1 MKIKNLQP
9 KAYNLKPNLG
19 FTLLETTIAM
29 GIFAVVISV
38 TIGAFI
44 LSIQTQRVVLAEKAV
59 SENINFA
66 LEFMSRQIR
75 VARRDGEGT
84 CISLDDTLEVSG
96 SQISFINGAND
107 CVRFFLSDNTIKY
120 ENITTSSG
128 IIPLIDA
135 SVVTIVGLSFF
146 VQGQTSIDSEQPRAT
161 IVLRASGAGQ
171 SLEAQGVTFNIQTTV
186 STRALDI

>member
-9 KAYNLKPNLG
+9 KAYNLKPNYG

-38 TIGAFI
+38 TLGAFI

-75 VARRDGEGT
+75 VARRDGAGV

-107 CVRFFLSDNTIKY
+107 CVRFFLSGNTIVY
-120 ENITTSSG
+120 ENITTGSG
-128 IIPLIDA
+128 TIPLTDS
-135 SVVTIVGLSFF
+135 SVIRIVGLSFF
-146 VQGQTSIDSEQPRAT
+146 IQGERSGDSGQPRAT

>member
-1 MKIKNLQP
+1 MKLPTVAKGN
-9 KAYNLKPNLG
+9 KG

-29 GIFAVVISV
+29 GIFAVVISI

-59 SENINFA
+59 AENINFA

-75 VARRDGEGT
+75 VARRDGAGG

-96 SQISFINGAND
+96 SQISFINGADD
-107 CVRFFLSDNTIKY
+107 CVRFFLSSNTIVY

-128 IIPLIDA
+128 IIPLTDG
-135 SVVTIVGLSFF
+135 SVVNVVGLSFF
-146 VQGQTSIDSEQPRAT
+146 IQGQTSGDSEQPRAT
-161 IVLRASGAGQ
+161 IVLRTSGAGQ